1 MVCLCSYGLPMAS
14 ILVWSS
20 ARRRRSCS
28 SPWRGRRSPEAAPGA
43 QLRPGAP
50 RHASRRAP
58 GEGAAWPRTTRQRR
72 RRRRQRQELRRLRG
86 PGQAPAT
93 SPGGGGGG
101 GRGRRGQRGWDW
113 NSRRA
118 DPTSLADSCPQA
130 ASATTR
136 RRRGRQTG
144 RGRDRLTCVGNQTR
158 NTSESRAWILKC
170 GKH

>member
-1 MVCLCSYGLPMAS
+1 MAPRGLQNAGS
-14 ILVWSS
+14 D
-20 ARRRRSCS
+20 RRRQHHTS
-28 SPWRGRRSPEAAPGA
+28 RGRRHCPPAQPRSIRPEGAQRSSPRATTCGGGPRGHGPSAPRARVPGAAPA
-43 QLRPGAP
+43 LP
-50 RHASRRAP
+50 RVP
-58 GEGAAWPRTTRQRR
+58 DGDG
-72 RRRRQRQELRRLRG
+72 G
-86 PGQAPAT
+86 
-93 SPGGGGGG
+93 GGGGGG

>member
-86 PGQAPAT
+86 PGQAPQA
-93 SPGGGGGG
+93 GE
-101 GRGRRGQRGWDW
+101 RWRRVAVR
-113 NSRRA
+113 SRRSRSVG
-118 DPTSLADSCPQA
+118 PPGHGPQV
-130 ASATTR
+130 
-136 RRRGRQTG
+136 RGTYSWPWQ
-144 RGRDRLTCVGNQTR
+144 NYM
-158 NTSESRAWILKC
+158 KM
-170 GKH
+170 K